1 MLGFLIRG
9 WLALLATVSL
19 LSCCGTRYANNQP
32 YNMQSSQTPLT
43 TQVEEPLPFELP
55 SFVQSEKIIHYSSFT
70 VSYNS
75 STLNPDW
82 VAYEL
87 TKEEAEGN
95 ATSRSS
101 RNFVQDPHF
110 RGKQANYYDY
120 NNTGWDKGHLA
131 PAADMKW
138 SVEAMNECFYF
149 TNCCPQNRDFN
160 GGMWNSLE
168 KNVRSWARKNGRVYV
183 ISGPVFTNNQYG
195 TIGTDKVA
203 IPDAFFKACVV
214 PKGDGFSAIGFLM
227 ENALLG
233 GNLNSYA
240 CTVDELESIIGLDL
254 FCGLNDQ
261 IENEIEAVVRWGRL
275 GLCEAR
281 NGNRIIIF

>member
-1 MLGFLIRG
+1 MLNFLIKRG
-9 WLALLATVSL
+9 WLVLLVAVSL
-19 LSCCGTRYANNQP
+19 LSCCSTRYADNRLNKK
-32 YNMQSSQTPLT
+32 QSSQAPLT
-43 TQVEEPLPFELP
+43 ARVEEPLLYELP
-55 SFVQSEKIIHYSSFT
+55 SYVQSERIIHYSSFT

-75 STLNPDW
+75 NILNPDW

-87 TKEEAEGN
+87 TKEKADGN
-95 ATSRSS
+95 VTSRNG

-110 RGKQANYYDY
+110 RGRQPNYYDY

-138 SVEAMNECFYF
+138 SVEAMDECFYF

-160 GGMWNSLE
+160 GGIWNSLE
-168 KNVRSWARKNGRVYV
+168 KNVRSWARKYGRAYV
-183 ISGPVFTNNQYG
+183 ITGPVFTNNQYG
-195 TIGTDKVA
+195 TLGTDKVA

-214 PKGDGFSAIGFLM
+214 PKGDGYSAIGFLM
-227 ENALLG
+227 ENALLC

-254 FCGLNDQ
+254 FCGLDDE
-261 IENEIEAVVRWGRL
+261 IENEIEAGVKWGDW
-275 GLCEAR
+275 GFAKPKATTE
-281 NGNRIIIF
+281 

>member
-1 MLGFLIRG
+1 MLSFPIKRG
-9 WLALLATVSL
+9 LAVVIIAVAL
-19 LSCCGTRYANNQP
+19 LSCCSTRYADNRSPQKH
-32 YNMQSSQTPLT
+32 SSQAARSA
-43 TQVEEPLPFELP
+43 QIEEPVLYELP

-82 VAYEL
+82 AAYEL
-87 TKEEAEGN
+87 TKEEADGN
-95 ATSRSS
+95 VTSRNGRS
-101 RNFVQDPHF
+101 FVQDPHF
-110 RGKQANYYDY
+110 RGRQPNYYDY

-138 SVEAMNECFYF
+138 SVEAMDECFYF

-160 GGMWNSLE
+160 GGIWNSLE
-168 KNVRSWARKNGRVYV
+168 KNVRSWARKYGRAYV
-183 ISGPVFTNNQYG
+183 ITGPVFTNNQYG
-195 TIGTDKVA
+195 TLGTDKVA

-214 PKGDGFSAIGFLM
+214 PKGEGYSAIGFLM
-227 ENALLG
+227 NNDYLG
-233 GNLNSYA
+233 GSLNAYA

-261 IENEIEAVVRWGRL
+261 IENEIEAVVKWGDW
-275 GLCEAR
+275 GFAKPKATTD
-281 NGNRIIIF
+281 

>member
-1 MLGFLIRG
+1 MLSFLIKRG
-9 WLALLATVSL
+9 WLVLLATVSF
-19 LSCCGTRYANNQP
+19 LSCCSTRYADNRPNKK
-32 YNMQSSQTPLT
+32 QSSRAPLLV
-43 TQVEEPLPFELP
+43 QLEEPLLFELP
-55 SFVQSEKIIHYSSFT
+55 FFVQSDKIIHYSAFT

-75 STLNPDW
+75 STLNPEW

-87 TKEEAEGN
+87 TKEEADGN
-95 ATSRSS
+95 VTSRNG

-110 RGKQANYYDY
+110 KGRQPNYYDY

-138 SVEAMNECFYF
+138 SVEAMDECFYF

-160 GGMWNSLE
+160 GGIWNSLE
-168 KNVRSWARKNGRVYV
+168 KNVRSWARKYGRVYV
-183 ISGPVFTNNQYG
+183 ITGPVFTNNQYE
-195 TIGTDKVA
+195 TLGTDKVA

-214 PKGDGFSAIGFLM
+214 PKGEGYSAIGFLM
-227 ENALLG
+227 NNDYLG
-233 GNLNSYA
+233 GSLNAYA

-261 IENEIEAVVRWGRL
+261 IENEIEAVVKWGDW
-275 GLCEAR
+275 GFAKPKATTD
-281 NGNRIIIF
+281 

>member
-1 MLGFLIRG
+1 MGSFQNRSCWLVLLTVFLF
-9 WLALLATVSL
+9 
-19 LSCCGTRYANNQP
+19 SCCSTCYAQNRPNKK
-32 YNMQSSQTPLT
+32 QSSRAILSV
-43 TQVEEPLPFELP
+43 QVEEPMLFELP
-55 SFVQSEKIIHYSSFT
+55 SYVQSDKIIRYSAFT

-87 TKEEAEGN
+87 TKEEADGKV
-95 ATSRSS
+95 TSRNG

-110 RGKQANYYDY
+110 KGKQPNYYDY
-120 NNTGWDKGHLA
+120 NNTSWDKGHLA

-138 SVEAMNECFYF
+138 SVEAMDECFYY

-160 GGMWNSLE
+160 GGIWNSLE
-168 KNVRSWARKNGRVYV
+168 KNVRSWARKYGQVYV
-183 ISGPVFTNNQYG
+183 ITGPVFSNNQYG
-195 TIGTDKVA
+195 TLGTDKVA

-214 PKGDGFSAIGFLM
+214 PKGDGYSAIGFLM
-227 ENALLG
+227 ENAFLS
-233 GNLNSYA
+233 GNLNLYA

-261 IENEIEAVVRWGRL
+261 IENEIEAIVKWGDW
-275 GLCEAR
+275 GFAKPKAITE
-281 NGNRIIIF
+281 